1 MDAKLKIFAMLM
13 LFCLCKG
20 GDASEQCGLSDLKVN
35 QTAVGNQVGGLQ
47 EYSVEVENKCI
58 CTQTNVKL
66 LCSGFNSSIPVDPS
80 VISLDPDGKYCTLV
94 NGRAVRR
101 DDVIKF
107 NYAWSIEFSFLPVSS
122 GIACS

>member
-20 GDASEQCGLSDLKVN
+20 GDASEQCGLSDLHVN
-35 QTAVGNQVGGLQ
+35 QTALRNQVGGHQ

-66 LCSGFNSSIPVDPS
+66 LCPGFNSSIRVDPGI
-80 VISLDPDGKYCTLV
+80 ISLDPDGKLCTLV
-94 NGRAVRR
+94 NGGAVRR
-101 DDVIKF
+101 ADVIKF
-107 NYAWSIEFSFLPVSS
+107 NYAWSTKFSFSPVSS
-122 GIACS
+122 SIACS